1 MKKSYLLFFA
11 LVISMDIYAQSG
23 TIMISNDAQ
32 SAGRGGTSIGVFNSY
47 ELMMMN
53 PAGLAFVKNSSINV
67 GISLMQSK
75 LHFKNSINDK
85 DSETG
90 LSPMPNLGYINKS
103 KNDDSKWT
111 WGIGCFTQGGMG
123 ADFSL
128 KNELY
133 RSQSFETNDGDNTY
147 YPVKG
152 AYELQDYHSKFAV
165 MEFGPSVAFKINDKL
180 AIGASLHVV
189 YSLMEFQ
196 MPFGMNPSI
205 MQGEAMSG
213 LTFGQLFSMNPSQGG
228 FGYQEVN
235 AYANMRDLSTI
246 SWTGKVGLAYKP
258 NAKLSIGLNL
268 NLPIAL
274 NFEKGKATMDMSKQF
289 EDAMGRAVYGFY
301 QDPNHQGVPLN
312 DAIQGIGANFAQM
325 GIDLSKGVSGEYD
338 LDLKMKMPLSIGYGM
353 SYQTSP
359 KLNIA
364 LDVVW
369 TNWANAFEKMEMTM
383 TNGTNSN
390 INTMIGGTGF
400 DFDFPLKWK
409 NNVTLK
415 VGGEYAFTN
424 KFTFRMGYAYNSNP
438 TPETTVFAIFPA
450 IVMHHITIGGSYKI
464 SNNFLVNVAIE
475 DGLNNKLTATNPSD
489 IQSEF
494 SGSTSELKTLIGH
507 LSLTY
512 KF

>member
-1 MKKSYLLFFA
+1 MKKNYLLFFA
-11 LVISMDIYAQSG
+11 LAISMGIYAQSG

-47 ELMMMN
+47 ELMMSN
-53 PAGLAFVKNSSINV
+53 PAGLAFVKDASVDV
-67 GISLMQSK
+67 GLSLMQSN
-75 LHFKNSINDK
+75 LHFKNTINDK
-85 DSETG
+85 DGETG
-90 LSPMPNLGYINKS
+90 HSPMPNLGYINKS
-103 KNDDSKWT
+103 GKENSKWT
-111 WGIGCFTQGGMG
+111 WGLGVFTQGGMG

-133 RSQSFETNDGDNTY
+133 RAQTFELNSANNTY
-147 YPVKG
+147 YPLKG
-152 AYELQDYHSKFAV
+152 AYDLQDYHSKFAV
-165 MEFGPSVAFKINDKL
+165 MEFGPSVAFKLNEKL
-180 AIGASLHVV
+180 AIGASLHAV

-205 MQGEAMSG
+205 MQGAPMPG
-213 LTFGQLFSMNPSQGG
+213 LTFGQLFSMDPSQGG

-235 AYANMRDLSTI
+235 ASANMSDLSTI
-246 SWTGKVGLAYKP
+246 SWTGKVGIAYKP
-258 NAKLSIGLNL
+258 NAKLSIGLNF

-274 NFEKGKATMDMSKQF
+274 NFKKGKATMDMSKQF

-301 QDPNHQGVPLN
+301 QDPNYSGVPLQT
-312 DAIQGIGANFAQM
+312 ALAGIGANFAQM
-325 GIDLSKGVSGEYD
+325 GIDLSKGVVGEYD

-359 KLNIA
+359 KFNIA
-364 LDVVW
+364 FDVVW
-369 TNWANAFEKMEMTM
+369 TNWANAFDKMEMTM

-400 DFDFPLKWK
+400 SFDFPLKWK

-415 VGGEYAFTN
+415 VGGEYAFTDQ
-424 KFTFRMGYAYNSNP
+424 FTYRLGYAYNSNP
-438 TPETTVFAIFPA
+438 TPESNVFAIFPA
-450 IVMHHITIGGSYKI
+450 IVMQHLTMGGSYKI
-464 SNNFLVNVAIE
+464 SNKFLVNAAVEA
-475 DGLNNKLTATNPSD
+475 GLNNKLTATDPSD
-489 IQSEF
+489 VQSEF

-512 KF
+512 KL